1 MKELIKQTISRI
13 KTLQAELELTKK
25 EKHSF
30 PSDSLSNY
38 YDIQIA
44 KLEGAIEELIG
55 QKIMLEKFK
64 KTITYGNQRNDR
76 QD

>member
-13 KTLQAELELTKK
+13 KALQAELELAKK

-30 PSDSLSNY
+30 YSDSLSNY

-44 KLEGAIEELIG
+44 KLEGAIEELIR

>member
-30 PSDSLSNY
+30 HSDSLSNY

-44 KLEGAIEELIG
+44 KLEGAIQELIR

-64 KTITYGNQRNDR
+64 KTQNAVHQRD
-76 QD
+76 

>member
-30 PSDSLSNY
+30 HSDSLSNY

-44 KLEGAIEELIG
+44 KLEGAIEELIR

-64 KTITYGNQRNDR
+64 KSQNAVQPPYL
-76 QD
+76 